1 MCTKQNGLE
10 DMEGGRE
17 PQRKDSLC
25 VEVQIEER
33 SEEEGEF
40 LCSSR
45 REEGYN
51 AERECFNQ
59 ATDITSVQQRE
70 EEVLAVGCE

>member
-1 MCTKQNGLE
+1 MQLK
-10 DMEGGRE
+10 
-17 PQRKDSLC
+17 K
-25 VEVQIEER
+25 
-33 SEEEGEF
+33 
-40 LCSSR
+40 

-70 EEVLAVGCE
+70 EVLAVGCE